1 MEIKMPIKFHGTYA
15 ITTRCDGS
23 EKRERCQKL
32 TVSELSPQVLEAQFQ
47 DLDENDRPTHQL
59 TFYDFGCKRILNGRV
74 KENEAERLVLQVR
87 DKEYEFS
94 LYKPSR

>member
-1 MEIKMPIKFHGTYA
+1 MEIKMPIKFHATYA
-15 ITTRCDGS
+15 VTVRCDGK

-32 TVSELSPQVLEAQFQ
+32 TVSELPPQDPESAPGREA
-47 DLDENDRPTHQL
+47 DSERPTHQI
-59 TFYDFGCKRILNGRV
+59 TFYDFGCKRILEGSIR
-74 KENEAERLVLQVR
+74 ENDSERLVLRVQ